1 MGSLRLNMQEK
12 DRKICL
18 IFTYG
23 QEIFTDFFALCSGL
37 YIGVSN
43 IETPLLD
50 WTWSQQFSE
59 LFSKFEQLDLA
70 KKGEMAVFSPL
81 QNIWTPLCAPCCSN
95 FFMIFFTLCS
105 GLYIGVSKTET
116 PLLDLAWQGS
126 GPNSFLNYF
135 LSLNSST
142 WQRKVRWPS
151 LVLFKTSGRR
161 YVHRAVPI

>member
-1 MGSLRLNMQEK
+1 MCTMLFQ
-12 DRKICL
+12 
-18 IFTYG
+18 F
-23 QEIFTDFFALCSGL
+23 FHDF
-37 YIGVSN
+37 
-43 IETPLLD
+43 
-50 WTWSQQFSE
+50 
-59 LFSKFEQLDLA
+59 
-70 KKGEMAVFSPL
+70 
-81 QNIWTPLCAPCCSN
+81 
-95 FFMIFFTLCS
+95 FFTLCS